1 MGQQMTDQIAF
12 LTEARTALEGLE
24 LSRDREKQLKLD
36 ESKVGKALDAEK
48 KSLED
53 NISSTVRKR
62 RDAIA
67 SSYDAEIGK
76 AEDKLTQRS
85 TVKREKAKNQGMK
98 ERIAEE
104 TADPAQRHQG
114 S

>member
-67 SSYDAEIGK
+67 SSYDAEIDK
-76 AEDKLTQRS
+76 AEDKLKKAR
-85 TVKREKAKNQGMK
+85 VKKKRRIRE
-98 ERIAEE
+98 
-104 TADPAQRHQG
+104 
-114 S
+114 